1 MNQIIV
7 SALILLLLLV
17 TVHRANYHSR
27 DSNVSNS
34 FLNFLFL
41 GLISILFLTLFNQ
54 IFEPPHNLL
63 GVGLFSPGS
72 LLTRGITIP
81 SSFETRRLIEPSA
94 LLFIIALGSYGHILR
109 KKSARLMLQFALFGM
124 ISILAIEG
132 NYLFKQTAL
141 EQTAIRL
148 NPSPIILWLIV
159 LSLLNLAFLF
169 ELSLKSPFRLRH
181 QTHHLSSLLILPFL
195 LWIVLVSKTLLFD
208 SNNDD
213 ESKNPFR
220 LATHYYFWFPE
231 NWGAGYAGRKDPDQY
246 NTPVLGEYSSNK
258 PEIISS
264 HLKEM
269 EQAGINLVLLDWWP
283 RIPHLKDRAV
293 KVSEALRE
301 HPNMH
306 FSAHLET
313 LEIAEDG
320 SRDII
325 IMKSKEILVLSL
337 FMEHLAKRL
346 FSHPQYLRIQDRPV
360 VFLYASRHLIG
371 DTRDILLRVRRHVKE
386 KTGYDPYFIGDEV
399 FYNVPELGSD
409 GTAKLLPKLIPN
421 WERIRAFD
429 AITLY
434 NPYNPDAPY
443 GDQEDPLK
451 YFVNETESLYRRYRS
466 IAETA
471 GVPFIPTVIPG
482 YDDRVLR
489 PKINSFPLE
498 RESST
503 GDYLLDLLLDIS
515 ESSLSNSSPRM
526 TIITSWN
533 EWNEGTQIEP
543 GEKSLDNE
551 TDKKELKILKS
562 RFMKRTNARKQHDP
576 S

>member
-7 SALILLLLLV
+7 IALILLLLLV
-17 TVHRANYHSR
+17 TIHRINFHSR
-27 DSNVSNS
+27 DSSVSSS

-41 GLISILFLTLFNQ
+41 GLVSILALALFNQ
-54 IFEPPHNLL
+54 IFEPPHNFL

-72 LLTRGITIP
+72 LLTRGISIA

-94 LLFIIALGSYGHILR
+94 LLFVIALGSYGNTFR
-109 KKSARLMLQFALFGM
+109 KKPARLILNTALVVI
-124 ISILAIEG
+124 ISVLAIEG
-132 NYLFKQTAL
+132 NYLLKQTAL
-141 EQTAIRL
+141 KQSATTL
-148 NPSPIILWLIV
+148 YPSPFILWLII
-159 LSLLNLAFLF
+159 LSILNLAFLL
-169 ELSLKSPFRLRH
+169 ELSLKSQFRLRH
-181 QTHHLSSLLILPFL
+181 QKHHLSSLLILPFL
-195 LWIVLVSKTLLFD
+195 LWAILVSKTLVLD
-208 SNNDD
+208 SNIREPND
-213 ESKNPFR
+213 PFH

-246 NTPVLGEYSSNK
+246 NTPLLGEYSSNK

-306 FSAHLET
+306 FSVHLET

-320 SRDII
+320 SQDVIYMRD
-325 IMKSKEILVLSL
+325 KEILVLSL

-346 FSHPQYLRIQDRPV
+346 FSHPQYLRIQNRPV

-371 DTRDILLRVRRHVKE
+371 DTRDILLRVRGHVKE
-386 KTGYDPYFIGDEV
+386 KTGFDPYFIGDEV
-399 FYNVPELGSD
+399 FYNVPEQGSD
-409 GTAKLLPKLIPN
+409 GVAKLLPNLIPN
-421 WERIRAFD
+421 WDRIRAFD

-443 GDQEDPLK
+443 NEQDEPIEYFLK
-451 YFVNETESLYRRYRS
+451 ETESLYRKYRS

-489 PKINSFPLE
+489 PKINAYPLE
-498 RESST
+498 RKNNT
-503 GDYLLDLLLDIS
+503 GTYLLDQLLDIS
-515 ESSLSNSSPRM
+515 ESSLSGSAPNM

-543 GEKSLDNE
+543 GKKSLDNE
-551 TDKKELKILKS
+551 TDDSELKILKS
-562 RFMKRTNARKQHDP
+562 RFLKSPHTTRQHNP
-576 S
+576 T